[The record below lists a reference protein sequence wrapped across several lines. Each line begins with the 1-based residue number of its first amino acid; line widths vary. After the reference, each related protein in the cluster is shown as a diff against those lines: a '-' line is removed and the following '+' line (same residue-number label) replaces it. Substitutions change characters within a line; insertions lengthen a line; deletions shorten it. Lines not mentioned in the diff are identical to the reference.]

1 MARNQPLARINLNV
15 FSNVAS
21 PDARDCLAPEA
32 IRSFF
37 ECFGGARGAAETIT
51 RVFCDPKP
59 HRGNFEAWKQAIR
72 DGTPGIPLEIVETGG
87 LIDSFARSLEISECE
102 YAVQLE
108 HDFVFIRSR
117 IPHGLPEIVG
127 EMAEGGFN
135 FVRFNKRQNIRQGY
149 DMFLDEMPGT
159 EVPMCRVN
167 GRSNNPQ
174 AINVAFYRREVLPIL
189 RGPDGMAIGLE
200 GGLCRLFG
208 GGQVYGG
215 LGWPKTVQHLDGRDV
230 RFRDRLAR
238 KLHFWK
244 RSLSGAKQVSGA
256 A

>member
-1 MARNQPLARINLNV
+1 MARNRPLARINLNV

-21 PDARDCLAPEA
+21 KDARDCLVPEA
-32 IRSFF
+32 IRSYF
-37 ECFGGARGAAETIT
+37 ECFDGARGAAETIT

-59 HRGNFEAWKQAIR
+59 HRENFELWKQAIR

-87 LIDSFARSLEISECE
+87 LIDSFARSLEISECDH
-102 YAVQLE
+102 AVQLE

-117 IPHGLPEIVG
+117 IPHGLPEIVR

-135 FVRFNKRQNIRQGY
+135 FMRFNKRQNIRQGY

-174 AINVAFYRREVLPIL
+174 VIDVDFYRREVLPIL
-189 RGPDGMAIGLE
+189 RGPHGMAIGLE

-208 GGQVYGG
+208 GGQVYGP

-230 RFRDRLAR
+230 RFRDRIAR
-238 KLHFWK
+238 KLYFWG
-244 RSLSGAKQVSGA
+244 RALGGANA

>member
-1 MARNQPLARINLNV
+1 MPRNRPLARINLNV

-21 PDARDCLAPEA
+21 PDARDCLVPEA
-32 IRSFF
+32 IRSYV
-37 ECFGGARGAAETIT
+37 ECFAGARGANETIT

-59 HRGNFEAWKQAIR
+59 HRANFAAWKQAIR
-72 DGTPGIPLEIVETGG
+72 EGTPGIPLEIVETEG
-87 LIDSFARSLEISECE
+87 LIDSFARSLERSECE

-108 HDFVFIRSR
+108 HDFVFIPAR

-127 EMAEGGFN
+127 EMQAGDFN

-174 AINVAFYRREVLPIL
+174 VIDVEFYRREVLPIIG
-189 RGPDGMAIGLE
+189 GPKGKEIGLE
-200 GGLCRLFG
+200 GGLCRYFG
-208 GGQVYGG
+208 GGQVYGP

-230 RFRDRLAR
+230 RFRDRVAR
-238 KLHFWK
+238 KLYFWK
-244 RSLSGAKQVSGA
+244 RGKA

>member
-1 MARNQPLARINLNV
+1 MPRNRPLARINLNV

-21 PDARDCLAPEA
+21 PDAGDCLVPEA
-32 IRSFF
+32 IRSYF
-37 ECFGGARGAAETIT
+37 ECFAGERGAAETIT

-59 HRGNFEAWKQAIR
+59 HRANFPAWKQAIL
-72 DGTPGIPLEIVETGG
+72 DGTRGIPVEIVETEG
-87 LIDSFARSLEISECE
+87 LIDSFARSLEISECD

-117 IPHGLPEIVG
+117 IPHGLPDIVG

-135 FVRFNKRQNIRQGY
+135 FVRFNKRKNLRQGY

-174 AINVAFYRREVLPIL
+174 VIDVAFYRREVLPIL
-189 RGPDGMAIGLE
+189 RGPDGMSIGLE

-215 LGWPKTVQHLDGRDV
+215 LGWLKTVQHLDGRDV
-230 RFRDRLAR
+230 RRRDRIAR
-238 KLHFWK
+238 KLYFWK
-244 RSLSGAKQVSGA
+244 RAVQGQKALKAS
-256 A
+256 